1 MEWTEKHDIYL
12 CREIIVVEP
21 FQFKKGTVDRGKLW
35 TKIAESLNSC
45 KEIKFRVGMRSV
57 RERFTD
63 IQKEYLKKNK
73 ADESSS
79 GTSNDITELDQLL
92 EEISEKE
99 KVAEENR
106 DSDKDRKKVDADR
119 AKAEEARR
127 VAMERIGQTKKRQ
140 KDEGED
146 QEERKR
152 PRRRSGGDT
161 VEYLREKCEMERN
174 LREKELEVKKAEL
187 ADQAA
192 RAQEQ
197 KMQMQ
202 EMIQVMQQQQQQN
215 QNMQTLLLQQQQ
227 QQSQAILALINSLTN
242 KPN

>member
-1 MEWTEKHDIYL
+1 MEWTERHDIYL

-21 FQFKKGTVDRGKLW
+21 FQFKKSTVDRGKLW

-45 KEIKFRVGMRSV
+45 KEIKFKVGMRSV

-73 ADESSS
+73 ADECSS

-106 DSDKDRKKVDADR
+106 DSDKDRKKVEADR

-140 KDEGED
+140 KAEGED

-152 PRRRSGGDT
+152 SRRRSGGDT

-174 LREKELEVKKAEL
+174 LREKELEIKKAEL
-187 ADQAA
+187 ADQAQ

-197 KMQMQ
+197 QMQMQ
-202 EMIQVMQQQQQQN
+202 QMIQVIQQQQQQN

-227 QQSQAILALINSLTN
+227 QQSQAMMALIESLTK

>member
-1 MEWTEKHDIYL
+1 M
-12 CREIIVVEP
+12 VEP

-35 TKIAESLNSC
+35 TKIVESLNSC
-45 KEIKFRVGMRSV
+45 KEMKFKVGMRSV
-57 RERFTD
+57 RERVTD
-63 IQKEYLKKNK
+63 IQKEYLKRNK
-73 ADESSS
+73 ADECSS

-119 AKAEEARR
+119 AKVEEARR
-127 VAMERIGQTKKRQ
+127 VAMERRGQTKKRQ
-140 KDEGED
+140 KDEGEG
-146 QEERKR
+146 QEERKQS
-152 PRRRSGGDT
+152 RRRSGGDT
-161 VEYLREKCEMERN
+161 VEYLRDKCEMERN

-192 RAQEQ
+192 RAHEQ

-202 EMIQVMQQQQQQN
+202 QMIQVMQQQQQQS

-227 QQSQAILALINSLTN
+227 QQSQAIMALIESLTK